1 MQLLLSAGYLRTASI
16 HSRTHSTVSTVA
28 IGASLTLLH
37 DLIFISQLQIFSS
50 GRAFQATL
58 RAAP

>member
-1 MQLLLSAGYLRTASI
+1 MVKPRT
-16 HSRTHSTVSTVA
+16 
-28 IGASLTLLH
+28 SLNLLH

-50 GRAFQATL
+50 GRALQATL